1 MIATELAYK
10 KSGERFFKRECSDRT
25 RSSVLKWKQR
35 SFRLDTKKG
44 FFTVRMMKQWN
55 RMTREVVG
63 APSLEVHK
71 ARLVGGSEQTDLVE
85 DFPTF
90 TQEFGL
96 DCL

>member
-1 MIATELAYK
+1 
-10 KSGERFFKRECSDRT
+10 
-25 RSSVLKWKQR
+25 
-35 SFRLDTKKG
+35 
-44 FFTVRMMKQWN
+44 MMKQWN

-71 ARLVGGSEQTDLVE
+71 ARLVGGSEQPDLVE